1 MQVVDSIET
10 ARVHRVLHCILDR
23 GQDLLGR
30 GAGTMVAIEDP
41 AHAQM
46 AASMS
51 VVQMAVQWLLND
63 LRAAHSVGLSIP
75 QACILLRQPGLYSTQ
90 HLLNYLEKLFSGQ
103 RGEVDS
109 INRSSRSFYLVLKH

>member
-10 ARVHRVLHCILDR
+10 VRVHLLLHAILDR

-30 GAGTMVAIEDP
+30 GGSAMVPIEEP

-51 VVQMAVQWLLND
+51 VVQMAVLRLLNN

-75 QACILLRQPGLYSTQ
+75 QACFLLSQPGLYSTQ
-90 HLLNYLEKLFSGQ
+90 DLLNYLEKLFSRQ
-103 RGEVDS
+103 
-109 INRSSRSFYLVLKH
+109 

>member
-1 MQVVDSIET
+1 MQVADSIET
-10 ARVHRVLHCILDR
+10 VRVHLLLHAILDR

-30 GAGTMVAIEDP
+30 GRCTMVVIEDP

-75 QACILLRQPGLYSTQ
+75 QACILLSQPGLYSIQ
-90 HLLNYLEKLFSGQ
+90 HLLNYLE
-103 RGEVDS
+103 
-109 INRSSRSFYLVLKH
+109 